1 MSEPQYQRDD
11 WGSRTDDRAAAASR
25 RQSDEMLDHVSR
37 SEAETAGISRRL
49 EEQLRGLARRIDS
62 SERSQSESNRVIS
75 KAAVE
80 MNIASREQAQAFDQ
94 LGTHVSAI
102 AERLDRVE
110 RHGSGDSLRD
120 AVKAL
125 HNGLSRLADQIA
137 ATANQS
143 ATQIS
148 TLAGNLESVAGR
160 LGQARLDSEASVQ
173 ALDGRIAQMDERLHT
188 VEKTALA
195 NAGALERA
203 MQVVESSQAL
213 RRDDSALAIKQL
225 QEGLSR
231 LEAESSNPALD
242 RRLSGIERALSEIAG
257 RVEIEEHK
265 PETVED
271 GLKKLAQRL
280 DALDAANRE
289 AMAELRKAITDK
301 PAAPVAPP
309 AAAPVA
315 PPAAPPIAQAA
326 PEPPLNLGGF
336 ANPDPSFAP
345 LPPFD
350 APPFADAQ
358 ARPLF
363 AEVPPHA
370 FDNAGSFG
378 SENPFAPG
386 AAGQNFGTEAI
397 APPPPTTVDS
407 YLSAARRSA
416 RAATQAEVER
426 GSGAIGG
433 MGWSAP
439 GARTARKRSGATVYI
454 VIGVLALVAIAVV
467 AGAILS
473 RQVASVP
480 QPNSAIGAM
489 IQKKAPAPQIKSL
502 PQEPTVQDD
511 ETGAPTTD
519 EMSKPAP
526 AAPKPAVKA
535 AAPTT
540 TAAAPAHTATTPA
553 PGSPRLAAQS
563 TVPQKAPVTT
573 APQPQQQ
580 APAKPAPAPMTALDK
595 LTAMAN
601 AGNAKAELVVG
612 LKYLDG
618 DGVPVNDAQ
627 AAKWLDRAA
636 QAGEPVAQ
644 YRIGTMYERGRSM
657 TADPAKAAKWYLAA
671 ANQGNRKAMHNLAVA
686 YAQGSGVTKDYAE
699 AARWFSRAANLGLS
713 DSQFNLA
720 VLYERGLG
728 VPQGLIDAYKWYAIA
743 AAQGDNESKNRL
755 GALATQLDPEGRAA
769 AQHAADSFKP
779 GELNARANVAPSLAS
794 LTRG

>member
-37 SEAETAGISRRL
+37 SEAETAGISRRI

-137 ATANQS
+137 QTANQS

-173 ALDGRIAQMDERLHT
+173 ALDGRIAQMDDRLHT

-203 MQVVESSQAL
+203 MQVVEASQAL

-242 RRLSGIERALSEIAG
+242 RRLSGIERALNEIAG

-280 DALDAANRE
+280 DAVDAANRE
-289 AMAELRKAITDK
+289 AMAELRKAIIDR
-301 PAAPVAPP
+301 PAPP

-370 FDNAGSFG
+370 FDNAGTFG
-378 SENPFAPG
+378 NENPFAPG
-386 AAGQNFGTEAI
+386 AAPQNFGTEAF
-397 APPPPTTVDS
+397 APPPPTVDS

-426 GSGAIGG
+426 GSGALGG

-439 GARTARKRSGATVYI
+439 AARPARKRSGSTVYI
-454 VIGVLALVAIAVV
+454 VIGLLALAAIAVV

-480 QPNSAIGAM
+480 QPNSPIGAM
-489 IQKKAPAPQIKSL
+489 IQNKAPAPQIKSL
-502 PQEPTVQDD
+502 PQEPATQDD
-511 ETGAPTTD
+511 ETGAPNTD

-526 AAPKPAVKA
+526 AVQKPVVKA
-535 AAPTT
+535 AAPTH
-540 TAAAPAHTATTPA
+540 TAAAPTNTALVPA
-553 PGSPRLAAQS
+553 PSSPRLAAQS
-563 TVPQKAPVTT
+563 TAPQKAPAT
-573 APQPQQQ
+573 APQQQVQ
-580 APAKPAPAPMTALDK
+580 TKPAPAPMTALDK

-644 YRIGTMYERGRSM
+644 YRLGTMYERGRSM
-657 TADPAKAAKWYLAA
+657 TADPVKAAKWYLAA

-686 YAQGSGVTKDYAE
+686 YAQGSGVSKDYAE

-755 GALATQLDPEGRAA
+755 AALATQLDPEGRDA

-779 GELNARANVAPSLAS
+779 GTLDARANVAPSLAS